1 MPECR
6 IKLSEEERNEIF
18 FLILDGS
25 EQEKLRPKL
34 RPKSKALRKR
44 DYSGKKKCF
53 TKSHQIITDDKGTI
67 LCVWKAKEGR
77 QHDKRIYD
85 DSGVVKAPGI
95 KVLADLGY
103 LGNR

>member
-1 MPECR
+1 M
-6 IKLSEEERNEIF
+6 KFF

-34 RPKSKALRKR
+34 RPKLPKSKARRKR
-44 DYSGKKKCF
+44 DYSGKKKHF

-103 LGNR
+103 LGSR